1 MDWRAV
7 HAEHD
12 DGDARAG
19 IALLLSG
26 SAALHVCEREWER
39 ARERQHYILQFRVNR
54 AIGKSGVAEKLT
66 FVENISVDF

>member
-26 SAALHVCEREWER
+26 SAALHVCERE
-39 ARERQHYILQFRVNR
+39 
-54 AIGKSGVAEKLT
+54 
-66 FVENISVDF
+66 